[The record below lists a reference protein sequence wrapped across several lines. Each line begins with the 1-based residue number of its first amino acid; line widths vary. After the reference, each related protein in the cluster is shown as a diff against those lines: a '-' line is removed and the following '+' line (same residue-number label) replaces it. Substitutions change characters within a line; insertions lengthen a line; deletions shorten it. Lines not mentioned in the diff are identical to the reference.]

1 MVRRPPRSTRTDTLF
16 PYTTLFRSGFLTQ
29 ACHGFKS
36 QKNDDGWIELF
47 NGKDLEDWFVKING
61 HEVGVNYGETFRVD
75 SGILQVNYDQYGDY
89 NEQFGHIYYTK
100 SSSHYHLVVKY
111 RIVDDLHNDS
121 SAYRRV
127 GQEWVNMF
135 RYLCTQCHHKK

>member
-75 SGILQVNYDQYGDY
+75 SDIIKVNYVQYGY
-89 NEQFGHIYYTK
+89 FNEQFDHLDYK
-100 SSSHYHLVVKY
+100 KPFSHYHLVVEY
-111 RIVDDLHNDS
+111 RCVGELHKGAPSYTLRNS
-121 SAYRRV
+121 GV
-127 GQEWVNMF
+127 MF
-135 RYLCTQCHHKK
+135 HSQDPRKMLKHQ